1 MSKQHPKD
9 PEYTLV
15 PQGVKATHTAM
26 HFYPY
31 SICSGLF
38 LVISCFGWLLMIRFW
53 TFLLLLHVF
62 FQTSGKKRSKI
73 HILVF
78 ILLHFYLF
86 ESDLNP

>member
-1 MSKQHPKD
+1 MSVDVKTTSQGPQIH
-9 PEYTLV
+9 LG
-15 PQGVKATHTAM
+15 PQGV